1 MLGSCG
7 GSQINI
13 NGSIAVFECI
23 FLMDS
28 FITVLDIYAESIFL
42 KICEELDREICV
54 DLVLINISNG
64 SLWIFCGFL
73 VVEKCYLY
81 RDLWIYTGFCGSI
94 VDCLIS
100 ISKFRRT

>member
-1 MLGSCG
+1 
-7 GSQINI
+7 
-13 NGSIAVFECI
+13 
-23 FLMDS
+23 LMDS
-28 FITVLDIYAESIFL
+28 FITVLDIYVESIFF
-42 KICEELDREICV
+42 E
-54 DLVLINISNG
+54 DLWRTRQRWILLINISNG